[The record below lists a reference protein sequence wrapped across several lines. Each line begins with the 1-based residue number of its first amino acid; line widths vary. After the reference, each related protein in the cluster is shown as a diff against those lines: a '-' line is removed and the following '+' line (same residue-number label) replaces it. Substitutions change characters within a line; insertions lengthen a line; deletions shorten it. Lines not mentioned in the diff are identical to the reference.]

1 MKANMGMIDRGA
13 RLLLSITFFILYLGG
28 VFSGVIAV
36 LFLII
41 ASIFLFTSLWGTC
54 LVYLPFKID
63 TKEKRKRGVKR

>member
-13 RLLLSITFFILYLGG
+13 RLLLSITFYILFLGG
-28 VFSGVIAV
+28 VFNGIIGI

-41 ASIFLFTSLWGTC
+41 ASLLLVTSLWGTC

-63 TKEKRKRGVKR
+63 TKEKRKKGVKR